1 MVNPGDDEDMIR
13 ARNAESDA
21 SQSVNTY
28 ANRLW
33 YVVFFALPFNF
44 IL

>member
-1 MVNPGDDEDMIR
+1 MVNPGNDEDVVR
-13 ARNAESDA
+13 ARNAQLDA

-33 YVVFFALPFNF
+33 Y
-44 IL
+44 I